1 MSMYKIKLT
10 VLTFLISLQCIT
22 LRAQSQKFS
31 SYLFVYFTG
40 NEKAEESIRFALS
53 NDGFVYRALN
63 NNQPV
68 ISSEAISSTGGV
80 RDPHILRGA
89 DGKTF
94 YMVVTDMTSSKGWN
108 SNRAMVLLKSK
119 DLLTWTSSVVNI
131 QKRFTGHETLNRV
144 WAPQTIYDPIVGK
157 YMIYWSMQHG
167 SGPDIIYW
175 AYANK
180 DFSDLESEPKQLFVH
195 PNGHSCID
203 GDIIYNN
210 GKYHLFFKTEGKD
223 LGIRVAISDQLKEGY
238 VLQPGSVQQTTD
250 PVEGSGVF
258 KLNNGCGY
266 IMMYDLYTKGKY
278 QFTQSKDLKNFKVV
292 DNSIKMNFH
301 PRHGTVLPL
310 TSEEAARLQ
319 KKWYNPDQFINSVQS
334 PKVKLNN
341 IVVDTSK
348 SLVYLPVKSIA
359 ELSALDP
366 KFVMFPGTQINPKP
380 PYNLSKVPVKIKV
393 NVPGNSAKT
402 YEINGSVDLNPVLD
416 GYYADPEIMY
426 SKKTGKYHIYPT
438 SDGFNGW
445 SGTYFK
451 SFSSSDLADWKDDG
465 VILDLPRDVKWG
477 KRNAWAPTIIE
488 KERDGKYLYYYYF
501 TAAQKIGVAVAENPS
516 GPFKD
521 NGKPLISGRPKNVKD
536 GQEIDPDVFAD
547 PKTGKSYLYWG
558 NGYMAVA
565 PLNEDMMSVD
575 TAAIKIIT
583 PDHTYREG
591 TEVFYRK
598 GKYYFLW
605 SENDT
610 RDANYGVRY
619 GTSDSPTGKINVPD
633 NNRVLSKNEQL
644 GIYATGHNSVVH
656 VPGKDEFYIVYHRFT
671 RPNGIKM
678 GDAAGF
684 NREVCIDRL
693 TFDENGNIIPVV
705 PTLKGVRISK

>member
-1 MSMYKIKLT
+1 MSMYKIKVAVVTL
-10 VLTFLISLQCIT
+10 LICFQYNAVS
-22 LRAQSQKFS
+22 AQSQKLS

-40 NEKAEESIRFALS
+40 NEKAEESIRFAIS

-108 SNRAMVLLKSK
+108 SNRAMVLLKST
-119 DLLTWTSSVVNI
+119 DLIKWSSSVVNI
-131 QKRFTGHETLNRV
+131 QKRFRGHETLHRV
-144 WAPQTIYDPIVGK
+144 WAPQTIYDSKAGK
-157 YMIYWSMQHG
+157 YVIYWSMQHG

-180 DFSDLESEPKQLFVH
+180 DFTDLETEPKQLFVH
-195 PNGHSCID
+195 PDGHSCID
-203 GDIIYNN
+203 GDIIYNK
-210 GKYHLFFKTEGKD
+210 GKYHLFFKTEGKN

-258 KLNNGCGY
+258 KLNNGGGY

-278 QFTQSKDLKNFKVV
+278 QFTHSKDLKNFKVV

-319 KKWYNPDQFINSVQS
+319 KKWYSPDQFINSVQS

-341 IVVDTSK
+341 IVVDTIK
-348 SLVYLPVKSIA
+348 NLIYLPVKSTA
-359 ELSALDP
+359 DLKALDP
-366 KFVMFPGTQINPKP
+366 KFVMFPGTQISPKP
-380 PYNLSKVPVKIKV
+380 PYNLSKGPVKIKV
-393 NVPGNSAKT
+393 KVPGSPSKT

-416 GYYADPEIMY
+416 GYYADPEIIY
-426 SKKTGKYHIYPT
+426 SEKTGKYHIYPT

-521 NGKPLISGRPKNVKD
+521 SGKPLISGHPKNVKG
-536 GQEIDPDVFAD
+536 GQEIDPDVFSD

-558 NGYMAVA
+558 NGYLAVA
-565 PLNEDMMSVD
+565 PLNDDMISLD
-575 TAAIKIIT
+575 STAIKIIT
-583 PDHTYREG
+583 PDQTYREG

-610 RDANYGVRY
+610 RDADYGVRY
-619 GTSDSPTGKINVPD
+619 GTSDSPTGTIKVTA
-633 NNRVLSKNEQL
+633 NNRVITKNEQL
-644 GIYATGHNSVVH
+644 GIYGTGHNSIVQ

-678 GDAAGF
+678 GEAAGF
-684 NREVCIDRL
+684 NREVCIDKL
-693 TFDENGNIIPVV
+693 TFDQNGNIIPVV